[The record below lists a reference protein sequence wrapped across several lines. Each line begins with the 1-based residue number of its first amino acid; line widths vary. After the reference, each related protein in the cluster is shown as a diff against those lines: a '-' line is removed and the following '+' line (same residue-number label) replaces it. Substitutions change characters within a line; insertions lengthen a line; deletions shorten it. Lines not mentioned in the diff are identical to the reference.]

1 MNCFQEKA
9 AYSSQPKTLAFIL
22 KCQLWLRD
30 YLRPEKAELW
40 YRLPLSDILSEPDTG
55 ILYNLNQLLPNHYE
69 LQPDIEE
76 NQNHLSSSGY

>member
-1 MNCFQEKA
+1 MNCFQEKTT
-9 AYSSQPKTLAFIL
+9 YNSQTKTLAFIL

-30 YLRPEKAELW
+30 YLRPEKTELW
-40 YRLPLSDILSEPDTG
+40 YRLPLSDILTEPDTG

-76 NQNHLSSSGY
+76 NQNHLSSSSY